1 MTQARIHDRLNS
13 RFKNGPL
20 RFWQKRDAR
29 RNIGATLILRE
40 DPDPTITFAW
50 LAFNNLLTLFALY
63 CRHVGCWCTI
73 QWPRG
78 NVYTLTL
85 RCVFVLLREEIWTTT
100 LSNECLTAL
109 ALAARTR
116 WESRRYYTRVACKN
130 YTRDSI
136 KSHTQK
142 TMGVMPFCSATTTA
156 CISYSKPNLC
166 LWRRQFGVGWQ

>member
-1 MTQARIHDRLNS
+1 MKARIHDRLNS

-20 RFWQKRDAR
+20 RFWQKSDAR

-50 LAFNNLLTLFALY
+50 LAFNNSLTLFALLQT
-63 CRHVGCWCTI
+63 CRMLVHNPVASWQRVRAHV
-73 QWPRG
+73 
-78 NVYTLTL
+78 TLCL
-85 RCVFVLLREEIWTTT
+85 PSARRDMNHHFVEWM
-100 LSNECLTAL
+100 SN
-109 ALAARTR
+109 RTSAGSTYA
-116 WESRRYYTRVACKN
+116 WESRRYYTRVARKN

-136 KSHTQK
+136 KSHK
-142 TMGVMPFCSATTTA
+142 KNMGVMPFAQQPTA